1 MASRLKLHAELASV
15 LASINKPQNVYFQPP
30 ESIRLEYPCIIYKRD
45 GANTTYADNK
55 PYTFEE
61 RYQVTIV
68 DRDPDSPIIRAVGM
82 HFPKSRF
89 NRHYTVDNLNH
100 DVFIIYW
107 FEDSKEE

>member
-1 MASRLKLHAELASV
+1 MVSRLNLQAELASV
-15 LASINKPQNVYFQPP
+15 LASVNRPQNVYFQPP
-30 ESIRLEYPCIIYKRD
+30 ESTRMNYPCIVFKRN
-45 GANTTYADNK
+45 GARTLFADNK

-61 RYQVTIV
+61 SYEVTVI
-68 DRDPDSPIIRAVGM
+68 DRDPDSPIVRAVGM

-107 FEDSKEE
+107 HKDSKEE